1 MRILRLAALGAA
13 LATAVEA
20 FTPLNITALS
30 TRDGYSVIECWQLT
44 SVPVEARAAL
54 NYALGGDLTRAEW
67 SIIQPRT
74 TVGEAWAPAVQL
86 TVVLNGLIRITSPAP
101 PRNAS
106 QATPSPP
113 SPGSGSSS
121 GDDDD
126 ASAAPPAQT
135 TAYIQPGTVSS
146 SLVIAADLKN
156 VSVHAGHF
164 TEFPDDEPT
173 VLVQVPFAGDAAP
186 EHVVVGEGPCGR
198 GSWGAAMG
206 GGI

>member
-1 MRILRLAALGAA
+1 MHIPSLVALGAV
-13 LATAVEA
+13 LTTVVKA

-54 NYALGGDLTRAEW
+54 NYAVGGDLTRAEW

-86 TVVLNGLIRITSPAP
+86 TVILNGLIRITSPAP

-106 QATPSPP
+106 QATPSLSPP
-113 SPGSGSSS
+113 GGSS
-121 GDDDD
+121 GDE
-126 ASAAPPAQT
+126 ASTRPAQR

-156 VSVHAGHF
+156 ASVHAGHF
-164 TEFPDDEPT
+164 TEFPGDEPT
-173 VLVQVPFAGDAAP
+173 VLVQVPFAGNAAP
-186 EHVVVGEGPCGR
+186 EHVVLGEGPCER

>member
-1 MRILRLAALGAA
+1 MLIPRLVALGAA
-13 LATAVEA
+13 LTTAVKA
-20 FTPLNITALS
+20 FTPLNITALA

-54 NYALGGDLTRAEW
+54 NYAVGGDLTRAQW

-74 TVGEAWAPAVQL
+74 TVGEAWAPTVQL
-86 TVVLNGLIRITSPAP
+86 TVILNGLIRITSPAP

-106 QATPSPP
+106 QATPSPS
-113 SPGSGSSS
+113 SPGGSS
-121 GDDDD
+121 GDD
-126 ASAAPPAQT
+126 ASARPAQT

-156 VSVHAGHF
+156 ASVHAGHF
-164 TEFPDDEPT
+164 TEFPGDEPT

-186 EHVVVGEGPCGR
+186 EKKDMSFFCL
-198 GSWGAAMG
+198 
-206 GGI
+206 

>member
-1 MRILRLAALGAA
+1 MHIPRLVALGAA
-13 LATAVEA
+13 LTTAVKA

-54 NYALGGDLTRAEW
+54 NYAVGGDLTRAEW

-86 TVVLNGLIRITSPAP
+86 TVILNGLIRITSPAP
-101 PRNAS
+101 ARNAS
-106 QATPSPP
+106 QATPSPS
-113 SPGSGSSS
+113 SPGGSS
-121 GDDDD
+121 GDE
-126 ASAAPPAQT
+126 ASEARPAQT

-156 VSVHAGHF
+156 ASVHAGHF
-164 TEFPDDEPT
+164 TEFPGDEPT

-186 EHVVVGEGPCGR
+186 EHAVLGEGPCQK

>member
-1 MRILRLAALGAA
+1 MRAPRLAALGAA
-13 LATAVEA
+13 LATAA
-20 FTPLNITALS
+20 KASTPLNITALS

-67 SIIQPRT
+67 SIIQPRM
-74 TVGEAWAPAVQL
+74 TVGEAWAPAMQL

-106 QATPSPP
+106 QATPSPS
-113 SPGSGSSS
+113 SPGSSSS
-121 GDDDD
+121 SSDD
-126 ASAAPPAQT
+126 ASAAAPPAQT

-156 VSVHAGHF
+156 ASVHAGHF
-164 TEFPDDEPT
+164 TEFPGDEPT
-173 VLVQVPFAGDAAP
+173 VLVQVPFAGNGAP

-198 GSWGAAMG
+198 GGWGAAMG
-206 GGI
+206 VGI

>member
-1 MRILRLAALGAA
+1 MRVQTFASLGAV
-13 LATAVEA
+13 LTTAVKA

-44 SVPVEARAAL
+44 SVPFEARAAL
-54 NYALGGDLTRAEW
+54 NYAVGGDLTRAEW

-86 TVVLNGLIRITSPAP
+86 TVILNGLIRITSPAP

-106 QATPSPP
+106 QATPSPL
-113 SPGSGSSS
+113 SPGGSS
-121 GDDDD
+121 GDD
-126 ASAAPPAQT
+126 ASAAPPAQR

-156 VSVHAGHF
+156 ASVHAGHF
-164 TEFPDDEPT
+164 TEFPGDEPT
-173 VLVQVPFAGDAAP
+173 VLVQVPFAGNAAP
-186 EHVVVGEGPCGR
+186 EHVVLGEGPCER